1 MFQIS
6 NGKVLAGPT
15 AIMVRGN
22 SSYDRVNPNRATAMS
37 PGSSMGSSTHHRV
50 CRLVAPRSRA
60 ASSYSLLKR
69 LRTAN
74 MISSP
79 NGRVQ
84 VRWAPSAE
92 VYQPVGT
99 SKNWNMRPIP
109 RLISSPGM
117 IKLAIAM

>member
-1 MFQIS
+1 
-6 NGKVLAGPT
+6 
-15 AIMVRGN
+15 
-22 SSYDRVNPNRATAMS
+22 
-37 PGSSMGSSTHHRV
+37 
-50 CRLVAPRSRA
+50 
-60 ASSYSLLKR
+60 
-69 LRTAN
+69 